1 VSRTGFQTNTLCER
15 ASTSPD
21 PSELLERVAAA
32 RRFVFDVDGCLAVG
46 TRPGGQGGGAV
57 PGAAELLA
65 ELKRRKARLVCATNG
80 CARTPAEYAAGLRDH
95 GLPIED
101 DEVLTPAVV
110 AAEHLAR
117 QRSDATVMVVGGRGV
132 TSPLEQAGIA
142 TVPARRGAAPDV
154 LLVGPTSRLTAGQ
167 LQAAAQA
174 IWAGAQ
180 FLVTS
185 YAPAIPVRGG
195 RLASTSAAIAAG
207 LAHVTGA
214 HPIVVGKPSS
224 LVADVALAR
233 MGGPAGELVVVGDD
247 PTLDVALGRA
257 VGALTVLV
265 LGGILDQGEV
275 EDLPESQRPDIVV
288 TGVGVLLA
296 ALRST
301 GRVPR

>member
-1 VSRTGFQTNTLCER
+1 VSRTGFQTNTPRER
-15 ASTSPD
+15 ASTSPGR
-21 PSELLERVAAA
+21 SELLERVAGA

-57 PGAAELLA
+57 PGAGDLLA

-110 AAEHLAR
+110 AAEQLAR
-117 QRSDATVMVVGGRGV
+117 ERAGATVMVLGGRGV
-132 TSPLEQAGIA
+132 TSPLERVGI
-142 TVPARRGAAPDV
+142 TMVPAQRGARPDV
-154 LLVGPTSRLTAGQ
+154 LLVGPMSRLTAAQ

-195 RLASTSAAIAAG
+195 RMASTSAAIAAG

-214 HPIVVGKPSS
+214 HPTVVGKPSS
-224 LVADVALAR
+224 LVADIALDR
-233 MGGPAGELVVVGDD
+233 MGGPAGDLVVLGDD
-247 PTLDVALGRA
+247 PMLDIALGRA

-265 LGGILDQGEV
+265 LSGILDESEV
-275 EDLPESQRPDIVV
+275 GGLPESQRPDIVV
-288 TGVGVLLA
+288 TDVGALLTV
-296 ALRST
+296 LRST
-301 GRVPR
+301 GRAPR